1 MDYLIS
7 DNEKVPGFSM
17 SARRLR
23 LLKDIHDYG
32 RLTCEVD
39 RKMSSYLEHLER
51 NLEDLQKEDDESEN
65 DKKNTI
71 VLKKII
77 K

>member
-1 MDYLIS
+1 MGYLIS
-7 DNEKVPGFSM
+7 DKEEVPGFSM

-23 LLKDIHDYG
+23 LLKDNYDYG
-32 RLTCEVD
+32 HLNCEVD
-39 RKMSSYLEHLER
+39 RKMSSYLE
-51 NLEDLQKEDDESEN
+51 DFQKMHFEDDESEN